1 MIRDFRMVRINQML
15 ADVHGSSVN
24 DQLGRTVAEV
34 VPDLWPQLEPTYR
47 KVLETGAPASI
58 KEVMG
63 GTAADPG
70 VPHYWLTSLYPI
82 VVSGGP
88 TGIGIVVVDITD
100 RKKLEES
107 QNALTH
113 TVVAALG
120 ATVVEIARCLHRGPP
135 KPRCAAMASA
145 IASEIEFDPSAMIN
159 DDIELA
165 ARIHDLGK
173 VGVPTEI
180 LVHPGR
186 LSEIEMQLVQAHA
199 QIGHDILERVNFPGR
214 IPEMV
219 LQHHERLDGSG
230 YPNHLTSD
238 QIGIGAKV
246 IAVADVAEAMS
257 SHRPYRPALG
267 VDLMSKEL
275 EAGRGRLFDPDAVDA
290 CLRLIR
296 EGRLVVG

>member
-1 MIRDFRMVRINQML
+1 MI
-15 ADVHGSSVN
+15 
-24 DQLGRTVAEV
+24 
-34 VPDLWPQLEPTYR
+34 
-47 KVLETGAPASI
+47 
-58 KEVMG
+58 
-63 GTAADPG
+63 
-70 VPHYWLTSLYPI
+70 
-82 VVSGGP
+82 
-88 TGIGIVVVDITD
+88 
-100 RKKLEES
+100 
-107 QNALTH
+107 
-113 TVVAALG
+113 
-120 ATVVEIARCLHRGPP
+120 
-135 KPRCAAMASA
+135 
-145 IASEIEFDPSAMIN
+145 